1 MIEFSHVS
9 KLFGAQKAVND
20 LNLNFQEG
28 SFSVLIG
35 TSGSGKSTTLK
46 MINRLVE
53 HDSGVIRFAGEEIRS
68 LPVLELRRRMGYAI
82 QSIGL
87 FPHWSVAQNI
97 ATVPQLQK
105 WSRARID
112 DRIDEL
118 MTLLGLESNL
128 RERYPHQLSGGQQQR
143 VGVARALAADPQ
155 VLLMDEPFGALD
167 PVTRG
172 ALQQEMTRIH
182 RLLGRTIVLVTHD
195 IDEALKLAEH
205 LVLMDHGEVVQQGNP
220 LTMLTRPANDFVRQF
235 FGRSELGVRLLSLRS
250 VADYVRREERAEGE
264 ALAEEMTLRD
274 ALSRQQQSVGV
285 ARARAADPQ
294 VLLLDE
300 PFGARDPVTRG
311 ALQHEMTRI
320 HRLLGRTIVLV
331 THDIDEALRL
341 AEHLVLMDH
350 GEVVQ
355 QGNPLTMLTRPAN
368 DFVRQFFGH
377 SELGVRLLSL
387 RSVADYVRR
396 EERAEGEA
404 LAEEMTLR
412 DALSLFVARGCEVLP
427 VMNTQGQPCG
437 TLHFQDLLVEA

>member
-53 HDSGVIRFAGEEIRS
+53 HDSGEIRFAGEEIRS

-87 FPHWSVAQNI
+87 FPHWSVAHNI

-118 MTLLGLESNL
+118 MALLGLEANL

-195 IDEALKLAEH
+195 IDEALRLAEH

-274 ALSRQQQSVGV
+274 ALS
-285 ARARAADPQ
+285 
-294 VLLLDE
+294 
-300 PFGARDPVTRG
+300 
-311 ALQHEMTRI
+311 
-320 HRLLGRTIVLV
+320 
-331 THDIDEALRL
+331 
-341 AEHLVLMDH
+341 
-350 GEVVQ
+350 
-355 QGNPLTMLTRPAN
+355 
-368 DFVRQFFGH
+368 
-377 SELGVRLLSL
+377 
-387 RSVADYVRR
+387 
-396 EERAEGEA
+396 
-404 LAEEMTLR
+404 
-412 DALSLFVARGCEVLP
+412 LFVARGCEVLP
-427 VMNTQGQPCG
+427 VVNTQGQPSG

>member
-20 LNLNFQEG
+20 LNLHFQEG

-87 FPHWSVAQNI
+87 FPHWSVARNI

-118 MTLLGLESNL
+118 MALLGLEPNL
-128 RERYPHQLSGGQQQR
+128 RDRYPHQLSGGQQQR

-195 IDEALKLAEH
+195 IDEALRLAEH

-220 LTMLTRPANDFVRQF
+220 LAMLTRPANDFVRQF

-274 ALSRQQQSVGV
+274 ALS
-285 ARARAADPQ
+285 
-294 VLLLDE
+294 
-300 PFGARDPVTRG
+300 
-311 ALQHEMTRI
+311 
-320 HRLLGRTIVLV
+320 
-331 THDIDEALRL
+331 
-341 AEHLVLMDH
+341 
-350 GEVVQ
+350 
-355 QGNPLTMLTRPAN
+355 
-368 DFVRQFFGH
+368 
-377 SELGVRLLSL
+377 
-387 RSVADYVRR
+387 
-396 EERAEGEA
+396 
-404 LAEEMTLR
+404 
-412 DALSLFVARGCEVLP
+412 LFVARGCEVLP
-427 VMNTQGQPCG
+427 VVNTQGQPCG

>member
-68 LPVLELRRRMGYAI
+68 PPVLELRRRMGYAI

-87 FPHWSVAQNI
+87 FPHWSVEQNI

-118 MTLLGLESNL
+118 MALLGLESNL

-195 IDEALKLAEH
+195 IDEALRLAEH

-250 VADYVRREERAEGE
+250 VADYVRREERA
-264 ALAEEMTLRD
+264 D
-274 ALSRQQQSVGV
+274 
-285 ARARAADPQ
+285 
-294 VLLLDE
+294 
-300 PFGARDPVTRG
+300 
-311 ALQHEMTRI
+311 
-320 HRLLGRTIVLV
+320 
-331 THDIDEALRL
+331 
-341 AEHLVLMDH
+341 
-350 GEVVQ
+350 
-355 QGNPLTMLTRPAN
+355 
-368 DFVRQFFGH
+368 
-377 SELGVRLLSL
+377 
-387 RSVADYVRR
+387 
-396 EERAEGEA
+396 GEA

-427 VMNTQGQPCG
+427 VVNMQGQPCG

>member
-105 WSRARID
+105 WSRVRID

-118 MTLLGLESNL
+118 MALLGLESNL

-195 IDEALKLAEH
+195 IDEALRLAEH

-250 VADYVRREERAEGE
+250 VADYVRREERA
-264 ALAEEMTLRD
+264 D
-274 ALSRQQQSVGV
+274 
-285 ARARAADPQ
+285 
-294 VLLLDE
+294 
-300 PFGARDPVTRG
+300 
-311 ALQHEMTRI
+311 
-320 HRLLGRTIVLV
+320 
-331 THDIDEALRL
+331 
-341 AEHLVLMDH
+341 
-350 GEVVQ
+350 
-355 QGNPLTMLTRPAN
+355 
-368 DFVRQFFGH
+368 
-377 SELGVRLLSL
+377 
-387 RSVADYVRR
+387 
-396 EERAEGEA
+396 GEA

-427 VMNTQGQPCG
+427 VVNMQGQPCG